1 MLVFTDLM
9 LSRRFAP
16 LFWCQ
21 FFAAFNDNFVRNL
34 LAMLVLF
41 QLGKEHA
48 GPLISLAIG
57 LFMLPTLVL
66 SGLAGEFADSRD
78 QPVTARQIKLFEIGV
93 QMVAALGFVLGSTLI
108 LYAALIGLGIAA
120 TMFGPIKYGL
130 LPDHLETRELP
141 AGNGLIE
148 AGTFL
153 SILLGIVGGSL
164 AAEYHTATAA
174 VVAQLM
180 ALAILAWLASY
191 FIPATGVAAPP
202 LKINRNIFASP
213 WRLVRPFPHD

>member
-57 LFMLPTLVL
+57 LFMLPTLLL
-66 SGLAGEFADSRD
+66 SGLAGELADSRD
-78 QPVTARQIKLFEIGV
+78 KALTARQIKLFEIGL
-93 QMVAALGFVLGSTLI
+93 QMAPALGFVLGSTVI
-108 LYAALIGLGIAA
+108 LYAALIGLGVAA

-148 AGTFL
+148 AGPFL
-153 SILLGIVGGSL
+153 PFPLPLLGGN
-164 AAEYHTATAA
+164 
-174 VVAQLM
+174 
-180 ALAILAWLASY
+180 
-191 FIPATGVAAPP
+191 PAAP
-202 LKINRNIFASP
+202 S
-213 WRLVRPFPHD
+213 H